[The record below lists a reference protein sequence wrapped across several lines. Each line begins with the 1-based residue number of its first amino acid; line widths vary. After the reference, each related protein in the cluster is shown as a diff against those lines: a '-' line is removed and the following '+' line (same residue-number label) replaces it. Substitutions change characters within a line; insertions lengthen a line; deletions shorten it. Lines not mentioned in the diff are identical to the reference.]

1 MTCSFKL
8 NFWYSASFLNGRF
21 GPRQIRCEAVLVRAV
36 NGATGA
42 APYESLMVADVG
54 DIPIIP
60 YNAVRTCEII
70 KEHMSK
76 IIKNGCRPL
85 SIGGD
90 HLVTYP
96 ILQAIKVSSNY
107 ITKLLTISIY
117 MIYFS
122 CCPSD
127 EGLNASQRYTLLS
140 ILAAMYYT
148 SFLYFDLYLNT
159 AYATH
164 HINLYSIA
172 SLLLRTANITRT
184 FLTKMSTCMS

>member
-60 YNAVRTCEII
+60 YNAVRTCQII

-76 IIKNGCRPL
+76 IIENGCRPL

-127 EGLNASQRYTLLS
+127 EGSTL
-140 ILAAMYYT
+140 AK
-148 SFLYFDLYLNT
+148 LYFAFYIGSDVLQELFIFRFVSEHCLCNT
-159 AYATH
+159 PH
-164 HINLYSIA
+164 
-172 SLLLRTANITRT
+172 
-184 FLTKMSTCMS
+184 